1 MERATNATKQ
11 KKRNQIIINEIYIL
25 GNEDTNRSH
34 QHSINGVLEEHNAA
48 DDSRKALK
56 YTAKGRKIA

>member
-1 MERATNATKQ
+1 MENKIRERAHVNGKNAAE
-11 KKRNQIIINEIYIL
+11 KRNQIIFNVIYVL
-25 GNEDTNRSH
+25 GNEDTNRSQ

-56 YTAKGRKIA
+56 